1 MADELGTRADWG
13 DVLMLSAKHIR
24 DRGLAGTD
32 LEEIAK
38 EMAVRPEAVRYW
50 FPDETEMLIA
60 LLETRQRWFIDTVQT
75 RLAPLPTQAE
85 KLRELLEVCA
95 QHFNA
100 TYWMELWK
108 LGLRE
113 PRAREARQ
121 HLTDRY
127 REMIARVVSSGQRSG
142 EFGAVSPGQVGL
154 VISALVVG
162 LNVEATLG
170 EETGDV
176 ERIFRIMLLTAERLL
191 QVDLRSGEGLST

>member
-1 MADELGTRADWG
+1 MADELRTRADWG

-24 DRGLAGTD
+24 EHGLAGTD
-32 LEEIAK
+32 LEDIAR
-38 EMAVRPEAVRYW
+38 ELSVRPEAVRYW
-50 FPDETEMLIA
+50 FADETEMLVS

-75 RLAPLPTQAE
+75 QLAPLPTQAE
-85 KLRELLEVCA
+85 KMRELLEICA
-95 QHFNA
+95 HHFNA

-121 HLTDRY
+121 QLTDRY

-142 EFGAVSPGQVGL
+142 EFGPVSPGQVSL
-154 VISALVVG
+154 VLSALVIG

-170 EETGDV
+170 EEAGDV
-176 ERIFRIMLLTAERLL
+176 DRMFRIMVLTAERLL
-191 QVDLRSGEGLST
+191 QVDLRSGEGL